1 MTTPLEKITAN
12 RRKQRELADEI
23 RTADAELADLIR
35 SAFAGGYTGPE
46 IAAVAGVSK
55 ERIYQIRDGRR

>member
-1 MTTPLEKITAN
+1 MTTPLEKIAAN

-23 RTADAELADLIR
+23 RTADVELAELVR
-35 SAFAGGYTGPE
+35 SAFAAGHTGPE
-46 IAAVAGVSK
+46 IAAAAGISK